1 MRSLWVGAGCESG
14 RVDSVWIHG
23 VRSLLY
29 VQCPVVPYG
38 KAKVSGHVVM
48 MLNRIFRGISC

>member
-1 MRSLWVGAGCESG
+1 VGAGCESG